1 MRDEKAVKLLNKA
14 CWSSSGWKSKL
25 DLTKDEKEYLRTAGL
40 VREKFQLTHDELVEW
55 AMRARKKVTRQEVC
69 RAFVASLGTRY
80 LEYRSALGS
89 YAHLHLLKRHSH
101 QTTRELPPLEC
112 DICGANST
120 CTVTEKEFVT
130 LNFERYKWGGVRH
143 PDLYFAACDL
153 EMFAQLPESK
163 PTEDDWAALQA
174 ILDLATDPVQG
185 RSVSKLKKGIKGI
198 IKTNDA
204 EADTLCHILSYA
216 GILATEAY
224 PGFDSKFITYDDRA
238 AFNGDNDQEYPL
250 SCWKGPGIQAKAVQ
264 YWFPELS
271 RDS

>member
-1 MRDEKAVKLLNKA
+1 MRDEKTVKLLNKA
-14 CWSSSGWKSKL
+14 CWCSSGWKSKL
-25 DLTKDEKEYLRTAGL
+25 DLTKAELEHLRTAGL
-40 VREKFQLTHDELVEW
+40 VRDKVQLTHDGLVDW
-55 AMRARKKVTRQEVC
+55 AMQARKKVTRQEVC

-89 YAHLHLLKRHSH
+89 YAHLHLLKRHSL
-101 QTTRELPPLEC
+101 QTTRELPPIEC
-112 DICGANST
+112 DICGANPT
-120 CTVTEKEFVT
+120 CTVTERDFVT

-143 PDLYFAACDL
+143 PELYFAAHDL
-153 EMFAQLPESK
+153 EMFTQLPEAK
-163 PTEDDWAALQA
+163 PTADDWTALKA

-185 RSVSKLKKGIKGI
+185 KSVGKLKKGIKQI

-216 GILATEAY
+216 GILATEAF
-224 PGFDSKFITYDDRA
+224 PGYDSKFIAYDDRA
-238 AFNGDNDQEYPL
+238 AIKGDNDQEYPL
-250 SCWKGPGIQAKAVQ
+250 SCWKGPGIQSKAVQ

>member
-1 MRDEKAVKLLNKA
+1 MRDEKTVKLLNKA
-14 CWSSSGWKSKL
+14 CWCSSGWKSKL
-25 DLTKDEKEYLRTAGL
+25 DLTKAELEHLRTAGL
-40 VREKFQLTHDELVEW
+40 VRDKVQLTHDGLVDW
-55 AMRARKKVTRQEVC
+55 AMQARKKVTRQEVC

-89 YAHLHLLKRHSH
+89 YAHLHLLKRHSL
-101 QTTRELPPLEC
+101 QTTRELPPIEC
-112 DICGANST
+112 DICGANPT
-120 CTVTEKEFVT
+120 CTVTERDFVT

-143 PDLYFAACDL
+143 PELYFAAHDL
-153 EMFAQLPESK
+153 EMFAQLPEAK
-163 PTEDDWAALQA
+163 PTADDWTALKA

-185 RSVSKLKKGIKGI
+185 KSVGKLKKGIKQI

-216 GILATEAY
+216 GILATEAF
-224 PGFDSKFITYDDRA
+224 PGYDSKFIAYDDRA
-238 AFNGDNDQEYPL
+238 AIKGDNDQDYPL
-250 SCWKGPGIQAKAVQ
+250 SCWKGPGIQSTAVQ